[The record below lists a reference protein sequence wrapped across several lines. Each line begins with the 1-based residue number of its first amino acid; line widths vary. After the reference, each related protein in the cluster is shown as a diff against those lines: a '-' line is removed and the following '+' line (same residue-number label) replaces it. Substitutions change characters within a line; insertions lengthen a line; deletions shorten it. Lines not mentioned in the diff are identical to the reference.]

1 MRGRA
6 VSGSLFYG
14 CLFLLLGAWTMVV
27 PRIVQW
33 RIRNGKSVYGA
44 VWRIGDKSGKWGGIL
59 MLILGIALL
68 LDYLLVRQK
77 VF

>member
-1 MRGRA
+1 
-6 VSGSLFYG
+6 
-14 CLFLLLGAWTMVV
+14 MVV